1 MFWTRFF
8 SLCETHSTK
17 PLNVVKT
24 LGVSSGSITNWENGV
39 VPNGETLIKI
49 ANYFNVS
56 VDYLLGLE
64 NDTSYLFG
72 RTDAM
77 TDFNT
82 KDIASRIKQLCKGKK
97 IPVKS
102 VLEKC
107 SLNRNFIYD
116 LENKGTVP
124 SAETIK
130 KIADYFSIT
139 TDYLLGRTDDINQ
152 KPGQSNIKFDDF
164 SYAMYNE
171 SRDLSEDDK
180 QRLLTFARML
190 RETIEKDEHLNDKK
204 Q

>member
-1 MFWTRFF
+1 MFWDRFF
-8 SLCETHSTK
+8 SLCETHNTK

-24 LGVSSGSITNWENGV
+24 LGISSGCITNWKNGV

-56 VDYLLGLE
+56 V
-64 NDTSYLFG
+64 
-72 RTDAM
+72 
-77 TDFNT
+77 
-82 KDIASRIKQLCKGKK
+82 
-97 IPVKS
+97 
-102 VLEKC
+102 
-107 SLNRNFIYD
+107 
-116 LENKGTVP
+116 
-124 SAETIK
+124 
-130 KIADYFSIT
+130 
-139 TDYLLGRTDDINQ
+139 DYLLGRTDDINQ